1 MTNKVDQRGSSR
13 DKPTAASS
21 SASSSIRSSRGGVPL
36 PKGAAAAAT
45 SASSSRRAM
54 ASNSASN
61 LDAGKD
67 SSIKRDHRPTT
78 NSRSQATATTA
89 NKSVRSSSNASRSRA
104 ATSSG
109 IPLASSSSHTAANT
123 KSTTASTQTRITGK
137 RFYSP
142 EKLPAFHTDSATS
155 QSENIR
161 FTISIRPKFVPFSK
175 NRYDTSPSKLNK
187 YSKDK
192 LENENFLDKCV
203 KV

>member
-1 MTNKVDQRGSSR
+1 MANKIDQRGSSR
-13 DKPTAASS
+13 EKPTAASS

-36 PKGAAAAAT
+36 PKGATAAAT
-45 SASSSRRAM
+45 IASTSRRAM

-67 SSIKRDHRPTT
+67 SSIKRDHRVTT

-89 NKSVRSSSNASRSRA
+89 NNKSVRSSSNASRSRA

-123 KSTTASTQTRITGK
+123 KSTSASTQTRITGK

-155 QSENIR
+155 KSENIR
-161 FTISIRPKFVPFSK
+161 FETLFQLGRSLLVCSFVEKQIYLREINIHKRQIRK
-175 NRYDTSPSKLNK
+175 
-187 YSKDK
+187 
-192 LENENFLDKCV
+192 
-203 KV
+203 